1 MILYEASAQSKIKA
15 AHDNF
20 IAAKQQLTIGKLI
33 TAMKNY
39 ETLVDATNDLYKRG
53 YTANLSL
60 EGDTIDD
67 KEQDI
72 HMAADDFE
80 IDEFYRFEGQSN
92 PSDMSIVYGISS
104 PKYKLKGV
112 LVNAYGTYADNS
124 SSAIEAKLHHNQVS
138 RSLHG
143 SDRPVE

>member
-1 MILYEASAQSKIKA
+1 
-15 AHDNF
+15 
-20 IAAKQQLTIGKLI
+20 
-33 TAMKNY
+33 MKNY

-67 KEQDI
+67 KEHDI
-72 HMAADDFE
+72 HMGADDFE

-112 LVNAYGTYADNS
+112 LVNAYGTYADTS
-124 SSAIEAKLHHNQVS
+124 ESAIQAKLHHNMVS
-138 RSLHG
+138 THLHR
-143 SDRPVE
+143 DDKPAE